1 MGSTAYK
8 NRFNEE
14 HYDRINFSLPKGF
27 KDKVKA
33 CAVQNGVS
41 VNEYLFRLLCADMD
55 ESGNSRLAVKNQF
68 GEKEKDI
75 LKKMQVASKYYD
87 MIAGVCVDDAGYHIQ
102 LKQGFINDQ
111 TGNRTLEAVTMKE
124 IRLMITKSHKVRSD
138 ELIEGLDAVTVEQ
151 LRKWQI
157 PKKYY
162 CMIESIDASRETGYS
177 IILKQGFF
185 NDYVGSTVIQVDKA
199 NTFKSIMKYTHEE
212 STDL

>member
-55 ESGNSRLAVKNQF
+55 ESGQSRLAVKNQF
-68 GEKEKDI
+68 GDKEKDI

-111 TGNRTLEAVTMKE
+111 TGKG
-124 IRLMITKSHKVRSD
+124 H
-138 ELIEGLDAVTVEQ
+138 G
-151 LRKWQI
+151 
-157 PKKYY
+157 
-162 CMIESIDASRETGYS
+162 
-177 IILKQGFF
+177 
-185 NDYVGSTVIQVDKA
+185 
-199 NTFKSIMKYTHEE
+199 
-212 STDL
+212 